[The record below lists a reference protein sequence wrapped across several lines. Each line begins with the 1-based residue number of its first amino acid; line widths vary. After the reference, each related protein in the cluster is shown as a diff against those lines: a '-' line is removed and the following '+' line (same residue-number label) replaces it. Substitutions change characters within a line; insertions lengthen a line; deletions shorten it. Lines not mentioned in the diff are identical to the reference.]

1 MAKYKVLTS
10 FFVGQNKELP
20 EKNIPPSPPKEI
32 KNNINQINIV
42 HSQ

>member
-20 EKNIPPSPPKEI
+20 EKNIPPPPLPPPPQK
-32 KNNINQINIV
+32 K
-42 HSQ
+42 